1 MIYAGIELGGTKCAA
16 ILAGNPDNILERAVI
31 PTSSVDETLGAIE
44 RLLRDWKRDQGFDAL
59 GLASFGPVDVDPRS
73 PSYGHML
80 ATPKAGWAG
89 ADIVRRLRDAAD
101 VPVAFDTD
109 VNGSALAEMRW
120 GTGRGFDDFAY
131 VTVGTGVGVGLIV
144 NGRPTRGFGHCEL
157 GHIRVA
163 RLPGDDWPGSCPY
176 HRDCVEGLASG
187 SSLQARF
194 GGRLSEL
201 EPDHPVWESVAW
213 TLGQLC
219 HAIVCA
225 AAPRRIASVSRTF
238 LAESSRSSSRAF
250 TAMCNFRKTAITSVR
265 RSSAAMSGRLAQSRS
280 PCRLGHSSDQHSG
293 VAALQ
298 PFVRRK
304 QQTIAGPGGI
314 APRLDRAFERNHPA
328 SAVLQSVGVGVN
340 QLEHRAVDQCT
351 PFIGGKMLRERFSI
365 RRATGH
371 GHGIVEVKLTRPAVI
386 VEPVGDVG
394 VLLEL
399 DQRQTAPDR
408 VDRARRNEEEIPR
421 TDGAPIEKVFDRPV
435 KRGAAQFPGRN
446 VALQPKA

>member
-44 RLLRDWKRDQGFDAL
+44 RLLRDWKQDQGFDAL

-225 AAPRRIASVSRTF
+225 AAPRRIA
-238 LAESSRSSSRAF
+238 
-250 TAMCNFRKTAITSVR
+250 
-265 RSSAAMSGRLAQSRS
+265 
-280 PCRLGHSSDQHSG
+280 
-293 VAALQ
+293 
-298 PFVRRK
+298 
-304 QQTIAGPGGI
+304 
-314 APRLDRAFERNHPA
+314 
-328 SAVLQSVGVGVN
+328 
-340 QLEHRAVDQCT
+340 
-351 PFIGGKMLRERFSI
+351 IGGGVIERQPHLLSRVQSKLI
-365 RRATGH
+365 ESLHGYVQLPEDGDYVRAPELG
-371 GHGIVEVKLTRPAVI
+371 
-386 VEPVGDVG
+386 GDVG
-394 VLLEL
+394 PLGAIAL
-399 DQRQTAPDR
+399 AMS
-408 VDRARRNEEEIPR
+408 ARP
-421 TDGAPIEKVFDRPV
+421 
-435 KRGAAQFPGRN
+435 
-446 VALQPKA
+446 